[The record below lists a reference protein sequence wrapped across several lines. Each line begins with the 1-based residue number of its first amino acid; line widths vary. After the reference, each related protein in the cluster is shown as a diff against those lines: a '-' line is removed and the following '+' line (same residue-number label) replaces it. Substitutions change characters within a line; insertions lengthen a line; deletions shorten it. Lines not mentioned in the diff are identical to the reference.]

1 MTRPDEIVRLL
12 ESMKESV
19 SGTRK
24 ESRRTGLLDLEPYKS
39 NQAWPGRR
47 YSLVGNSY
55 CVETRLIHGNQ
66 ELKRTACIAV
76 VLERGRQNRKCV
88 SVEDALDYPGFREC
102 LSRFELD
109 WLGRQP
115 ASTLIGPAY
124 DPAGHLVPHAFAVW
138 RRHQDKPAAGREHDR
153 CSEVSLAKP

>member
-24 ESRRTGLLDLEPYKS
+24 DNRRTGLLDLEPYKS

-47 YSLVGNSY
+47 YALVGNSY
-55 CVETRLIHGNQ
+55 CVETRLIQGNQ

-88 SVEDALDYPGFREC
+88 SVEDALEYPGFREC

-138 RRHQDKPAAGREHDR
+138 RRHRDDQAVTRERDHR
-153 CSEVSLAKP
+153 SEVSLAKP